1 MDKKFVIAG
10 NKGEFYDYA
19 NKPSVSSREL
29 VYVDTPASLHLN
41 GNPHGVFI
49 GTWKSRTDILDI
61 LNALEI
67 LWNFQNTT
75 IRKIRESLVN
85 ASPSPLAVY
94 LNGVLQ
100 APADYTVSGNTVS
113 IYNPT
118 NQIATIELKTSDKM
132 LYSFNAMPYDTLH
145 ASLHINIS

>member
-1 MDKKFVIAG
+1 MGKKFVIAG
-10 NKGEFYDYA
+10 NMGEFYDYA
-19 NKPSVSSREL
+19 NKPAVPDQEL
-29 VYVDTPASLHLN
+29 VYVDKPSVLHHN
-41 GNPHGVFI
+41 DKPHGVFI

-85 ASPSPLAVY
+85 AAPSPLAVY

-100 APADYTVSGNTVS
+100 APADYTVTGNTVS
-113 IYNPT
+113 VYNPT

>member
-1 MDKKFVIAG
+1 MGKKFVIAG
-10 NKGEFYDYA
+10 NMAEFWDYA
-19 NKPSVSSREL
+19 NKPAIKNQAL
-29 VYVDTPASLHLN
+29 VYVDKPSVLHHN
-41 GNPHGVFI
+41 ENPHGVFI

-85 ASPSPLAVY
+85 AAPSPLAVY

-113 IYNPT
+113 VYNPT